1 MASHV
6 HPLHIDYPNL
16 VAAHA
21 SPFRSPPLIDISESS
36 VYMTTNQVSSQSSK
50 THHPLTFSA
59 VVTTALAAGHS
70 NDHVNRT
77 PHPTPR
83 LPSEGAART
92 PVHDQRPI
100 LHIATPSPS
109 TAPRATRP
117 ISSVPDTPSAR
128 TGPPRSLS
136 YQFTPSSSPIGLHFT
151 FLDDQHRSEELF
163 ENDLAEL
170 PQFASQP
177 RSQRRQ
183 STFRGALELVTS
195 SSNIDKD
202 LIDRHGKARETR
214 GQDESR
220 ISTRWLESSMDAKP
234 ATIFEEP
241 QSSEQPIEHDRRLS
255 RHNTAVFIK
264 QDDPQPKYPA
274 QTDIQRSQSHPLP
287 RSTKRSG
294 GSDKW
299 GKLRALIP
307 SVIRQSPSTTTT
319 HAVTPPEVNIIDE
332 LITGGLSNLMLGLWF
347 ERDDKG
353 HRRIPVL
360 LHRLRIRISDSLH
373 PLHAHKAVFRIE
385 CEYAN
390 GAARWV
396 IYRQLRDFISLHTH
410 YTISNAFST
419 HKDKLPEF
427 PRISM
432 PLQLHSLAFL
442 TTLPEGLPYLNFLKI
457 GGGGTQV
464 RQADFALSQR
474 KALEDYLIK
483 LIRAV
488 VRRYNRRHVGQ
499 LNGIGHLSDVPSIIE
514 QAIGF
519 S

>member
-1 MASHV
+1 
-6 HPLHIDYPNL
+6 
-16 VAAHA
+16 
-21 SPFRSPPLIDISESS
+21 
-36 VYMTTNQVSSQSSK
+36 MTTNQVSSQSTK
-50 THHPLTFSA
+50 THHLLTFSD
-59 VVTTALAAGHS
+59 VVTAALAASPGD
-70 NDHVNRT
+70 DHVSGT
-77 PHPTPR
+77 PQPTPR

-109 TAPRATRP
+109 TAPRTTRP

-151 FLDDQHRSEELF
+151 SLDDQHGNEELF
-163 ENDLAEL
+163 ENDFAEL
-170 PQFASQP
+170 SQFASQP

-183 STFRGALELVTS
+183 STFRGALELI

-202 LIDRHGKARETR
+202 LIDRKGKARETR
-214 GQDESR
+214 GQHEGR
-220 ISTRWLESSMDAKP
+220 TSTRWPESSMDAKP
-234 ATIFEEP
+234 TTIFEEP
-241 QSSEQPIEHDRRLS
+241 QGSEQPIEHDRRLS
-255 RHNTAVFIK
+255 RHSTAVPIK
-264 QDDPQPKYPA
+264 QDDSQPKYPA

-287 RSTKRSG
+287 RSIKRSG

-307 SVIRQSPSTTTT
+307 SVIRQSPSTATT

-353 HRRIPVL
+353 HRRVPVL

-410 YTISNAFST
+410 YAISNAFSSY
-419 HKDKLPEF
+419 KDKLPEF
-427 PRISM
+427 PRTSM
-432 PLQLHSLAFL
+432 PLHLHSVVFL
-442 TTLPEGLPYLNFLKI
+442 TTVPKVYR
-457 GGGGTQV
+457 T
-464 RQADFALSQR
+464 
-474 KALEDYLIK
+474 LIS
-483 LIRAV
+483 
-488 VRRYNRRHVGQ
+488 
-499 LNGIGHLSDVPSIIE
+499 SDWGAEAFKFVKQTSHCHNVEP
-514 QAIGF
+514 
-519 S
+519 